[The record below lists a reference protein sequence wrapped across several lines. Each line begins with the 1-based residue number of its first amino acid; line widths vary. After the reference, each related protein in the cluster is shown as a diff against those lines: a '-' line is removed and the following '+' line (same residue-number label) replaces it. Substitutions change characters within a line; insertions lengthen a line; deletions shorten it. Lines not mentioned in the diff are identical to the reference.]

1 MACEHSVIRWLHSE
15 RVRGCEDCDTATEYE
30 QVDHEEGCF
39 VASCDC
45 GYESYDCECKHE
57 VIRWLHEERVRGC
70 ESCDNATEY
79 EQGELTPCDL
89 TVCCDCGASVEPT
102 TDAHH
107 KQLLADA

>member
-1 MACEHSVIRWLHSE
+1 MAHEHKFDWR
-15 RVRGCEDCDTATEYE
+15 DCDK
-30 QVDHEEGCF
+30 VDLEEGCF

-57 VIRWLHEERVRGC
+57 VIRWLHDERVRGC

-107 KQLLADA
+107 KQLLAGVGG